1 MVWSHQHSQECGFI
15 PNLKSIA
22 SARLD
27 DSDSPTVLWSCAGG
41 HSYTW
46 EMLPPRRGAEAGGA
60 GPGEGRAGRPTPRG
74 AAGRTRRRVLSSL
87 PPDGKRSRPG
97 PREGSPGQQEA
108 APGVGETAK
117 ERETPASSGSDPPT
131 GPHQGAEGPAV
142 LGPPVLPRGS
152 PERPSG
158 GQGVPAEPDGR
169 APSPPGAGTGTTPP
183 PGRTRRARRKT
194 GQPPAPTPTGNADL
208 LQLVC
213 ESDSEEQ
220 PVNTARD
227 TGEQLQQQEERSCVC
242 CLNRAEC
249 QTVVPIA
256 GTVLL
261 WKSSQNLGNPSQ
273 IIELIAW
280 LT

>member
-22 SARLD
+22 SGRLD

-87 PPDGKRSRPG
+87 PPDGKRSHPG
-97 PREGSPGQQEA
+97 PREGSPSQQEA
-108 APGVGETAK
+108 APVVGETAK
-117 ERETPASSGSDPPT
+117 ERDMPAGSGSTPPT
-131 GPHQGAEGPAV
+131 TPQGAEGPAV
-142 LGPPVLPRGS
+142 PAPPALPRGS
-152 PERPSG
+152 PERPSE
-158 GQGVPAEPDGR
+158 GQGIQAEPDRG
-169 APSPPGAGTGTTPP
+169 APSPPGSGTGTGTTTTTP

-194 GQPPAPTPTGNADL
+194 GQPAAPTPTGNADL

-227 TGEQLQQQEERSCVC
+227 TGEQLQQQEGSQESEMQV
-242 CLNRAEC
+242 AE
-249 QTVVPIA
+249 TE
-256 GTVLL
+256 LL
-261 WKSSQNLGNPSQ
+261 
-273 IIELIAW
+273 
-280 LT
+280 LTR